1 MNQNFRVTTVK
12 QLKEI
17 LSNLNDE
24 DELVIETINEDGD
37 PIDLYP
43 MYVDIIELNNNSNEV
58 RLCQMNQKFFKP

>member
-1 MNQNFRVTTVK
+1 MDIRVTTVG

-24 DELVIETINEDGD
+24 DVLVIETTDEDEN

-43 MYVDIIELNNNSNEV
+43 MYVDIIKLDNKSNEV